1 MPRPRQTKILATLGP
16 ATDSLEAV
24 TALIDA
30 GVDIFRL
37 NMSHA
42 RHDWAARVAGL
53 IRQAADGRPIAVLAD
68 LQGPAIRTGSVET
81 PFQLQPGQPFTF
93 TTDDS
98 EPGPHSVGVN
108 YPGLADDISPGDTIL
123 IDNGLI
129 RMKVLAEKTGAIECE
144 VLVGGEMG
152 SRRHINLPGV
162 KVNLPALT
170 QKDHADIKCVLGL
183 EVDFIALSF
192 VREAK
197 DIAELRAAVA
207 DAPSPPRLVAKIEDQ
222 HAVKHLDPIL
232 EATDVIMIARGDLGV
247 ECPYEE
253 LPIIQRRI
261 AKLCQQ
267 RGCPVIVATHMLES
281 MIASPHPT
289 RAEVTDVA
297 NAVFEQADAIMLS
310 GETSV
315 GKFPE
320 TCVEVADRIAQ
331 RIERSGGANYHKAA
345 HLNDPREKLAH
356 SAVRMANDLDAA
368 ALVVFT
374 REGRMVPEAAW
385 MRPRRASI
393 LALCLNEPVAR
404 AFALHRA
411 VRPVVLAWDEGDPDE
426 VTDFALAELAKR
438 EILQTGDTVVV
449 ISSELAVESIAD
461 SIQMR
466 TV

>member
-1 MPRPRQTKILATLGP
+1 MEWPRQTKIIAPLGP
-16 ATDSLEAV
+16 ATATSEAISSLIEAG
-24 TALIDA
+24 AN
-30 GVDIFRL
+30 IFRL

-42 RHDWAARVAGL
+42 RHDWAATVVGH
-53 IRQAADGRPIAVLAD
+53 IRQSAAGRPIAILAD
-68 LQGPAIRTGSVET
+68 LQGPAIRTGTVE
-81 PFQLQPGQPFTF
+81 PSFQLEAGQSFVF
-93 TTDDS
+93 YTD
-98 EPGPHSVGVN
+98 ERPPGPQSVSVN
-108 YPGLADDISPGDTIL
+108 YPGLANDLNPGDTIL

-129 RMKVLAEKTGAIECE
+129 RMKVLAEAEGTIECE

-170 QKDHADIKCVLGL
+170 QKDHADIECVLGL
-183 EVDFIALSF
+183 GVDFIALSF
-192 VREAK
+192 VREAG
-197 DIAELRAAVA
+197 DIAQLR
-207 DAPSPPRLVAKIEDQ
+207 DAIANVDNPPRIIAKIEDQ
-222 HAVKHLDPIL
+222 HAVQHLDPIL
-232 EATDVIMIARGDLGV
+232 KATDAIMIARGDLGI
-247 ECPYEE
+247 ECSYEE

-281 MIASPHPT
+281 MIEKPHPT

-297 NAVFEQADAIMLS
+297 NAVYEHADAIMLS

-315 GKFPE
+315 GKFPD
-320 TCVEVADRIAQ
+320 TCVEVADRIAR
-331 RIERSGGANYHKAA
+331 RIERSGGANYHQSAQ
-345 HLNDPREKLAH
+345 LDDTREKLAH
-356 SAVRMANDLDAA
+356 SAVRMADDLDAA

-411 VRPVVLAWDEGDPDE
+411 VQPVVLPWDEGDPDE

-438 EILQTGDTVVV
+438 EILKTGDTVVV